1 MNVEVKRLA
10 VTIVQ
15 KISRKIRR
23 EMTMQFFQMGKIID
37 IGADG
42 SPTAFIDQIA
52 EDVAMKVLKKS
63 DIPVNLLSEECGFI
77 DFGGKYIFVLD
88 PVDGTRNACRGIP
101 FYGVSLAVG
110 YERLSDVEF
119 GIVKNIPTGD
129 EFIAER
135 GRGAFL
141 NNKRIAACE
150 VPGSDL
156 VLSVLLGRHCT
167 NQARTVVE
175 KYNLRSLGS
184 AALEM
189 CLVGMGAIDLYYVDK
204 EHLRVVDIAA
214 ATLVVREAGGIVQN
228 RLGEELD
235 MGLNLDERTSVVA
248 AGSAEVIRAIVT
260 QGKYRSIK
268 NK

>member
-1 MNVEVKRLA
+1 MNAEVKRLA
-10 VTIVQ
+10 VSIVQ
-15 KISRKIRR
+15 KISRKVRR
-23 EMTMQFFQMGKIID
+23 EMADQFFQMGKVVG

-52 EDVAMKVLKKS
+52 EDVAIKVLKKS
-63 DIPVNLLSEECGFI
+63 SVPVNLLSEECGFV
-77 DFGGKYIFVLD
+77 DFGGKYVFVLD

-119 GIVKNIPTGD
+119 GIVKNIPTSD
-129 EFIAER
+129 EFIAVR
-135 GRGAFL
+135 GSGAFF

-167 NQARTVVE
+167 NQARAVIE
-175 KYNLRSLGS
+175 KHNLRSMGS

-189 CLVGMGAIDLYYVDK
+189 CLVGIGAIDLYYVDK
-204 EHLRVVDIAA
+204 DYLRVVDIAA
-214 ATLVVREAGGIVQN
+214 ASLVVREAGGIVQN
-228 RLGEELD
+228 RWGVELD

-248 AGSAEVIRAIVT
+248 AGSAEVIQAIVKKRKT
-260 QGKYRSIK
+260 PGHKE
-268 NK
+268 